1 MEEERKSRWS
11 TLRENRNEEYQFVVR
26 DVKSFR
32 ELAQYN
38 LTPLNIYIAIATVLL
53 LTAVAI
59 FLLIAFTP
67 LRAYIP
73 GYGSVDDQQE
83 VAEME
88 TTMEQMATQLESQT
102 QYIENLRRVMHG
114 EVTTADDVTP
124 VESLVD
130 TTDFTPT
137 PVSEAEAQLR
147 RELNLDRVGAVGQE
161 AATGAAGEERSAS
174 VPLAQM
180 TLVAPVNGEISA
192 GFNPAE
198 GHYGVDILAPKNTAI
213 KSVYAGVVFISEFTS
228 ANGNVIGVQHEN
240 NLITFYKHNS
250 QLLKKVGDRVRAG
263 EAVAIIGDT
272 GELSSGPHLHLEL
285 WFEGRVVDPV
295 SVLRF

>member
-83 VAEME
+83 VVAME
-88 TTMEQMATQLESQT
+88 ATMEEMGAQLESQT
-102 QYIENLRRVMHG
+102 KYIENLRRVIHG
-114 EVTTADDVTP
+114 EVTTADDITP

-137 PVSEAEAQLR
+137 PLSEEEAQLR
-147 RELNLDRVGAVGQE
+147 RELNLDRIGVTGQD
-161 AATGAAGEERSAS
+161 AAGLAS
-174 VPLAQM
+174 SQELTSIPLAQM
-180 TLVAPVNGEISA
+180 TLVAPVSGEISA

-213 KSVYAGVVFISEFTS
+213 KSVYAGIVFMSEFTS

-295 SVLRF
+295 AVLRF